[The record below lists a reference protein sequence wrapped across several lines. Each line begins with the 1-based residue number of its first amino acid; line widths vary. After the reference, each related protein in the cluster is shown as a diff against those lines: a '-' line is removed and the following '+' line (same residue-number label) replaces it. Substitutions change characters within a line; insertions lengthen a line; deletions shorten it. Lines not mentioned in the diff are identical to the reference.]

1 MAEKVGKIK
10 RWVVYK
16 SPRDGLKV
24 CRVDVYVDFVRG
36 LQQQIKRGG
45 SMRSEAELG
54 ATVLRFPVI
63 SMHTT
68 YKEANAMVKLTK
80 E

>member
-1 MAEKVGKIK
+1 MTEGKIK

-16 SPRDGLKV
+16 SPHGADGLKV
-24 CRVDVYVDFVRG
+24 CRVDVYVSWVQR
-36 LQQQIKRGG
+36 LQRQTEEKFIQTN
-45 SMRSEAELG
+45 AELG
-54 ATVLRFPVI
+54 ATLRRFQVI

-68 YKEANAMVKLTK
+68 HKEASAMVKLTK